1 MQYNK
6 SLYYEIVMSLL
17 AVATVVITLMDLAG
31 NIPEDSYLLN
41 IDTAILLI
49 FAADYFLRLYLSK
62 HKMDYVKKYIF
73 DLIAIIPFSAFF
85 RLFRI
90 GHLIKI
96 IRITKF
102 TRVTRFFRLAVFL
115 RKFNTISRSFVK
127 TNGLVY
133 VIYLTF
139 TSVILGAV
147 AIFFAE
153 NGKTVHSFADAL
165 WWSFVTT
172 TVGFGE
178 ISPATGI
185 GKIIAAVLML
195 TGIGF
200 IGMFTGTVAT
210 FFLSPK
216 SKAVDEHSRV
226 LDLSDL
232 SDEDFDA
239 ILNIV
244 KGLRD

>member
-1 MQYNK
+1 
-6 SLYYEIVMSLL
+6 
-17 AVATVVITLMDLAG
+17 
-31 NIPEDSYLLN
+31 LLN
-41 IDTAILLI
+41 IDTGILLI

-62 HKMDYVKKYIF
+62 IRIRYIKRNVF
-73 DLIAIIPFSAFF
+73 DLIAIIPFSVFF

-90 GHLIKI
+90 GHLIRI
-96 IRITKF
+96 IRITRV
-102 TRVTRFFRLAVFL
+102 TRVTRFFRSAIFL
-115 RKFNTISRSFVK
+115 RKFHELSRSFIN

-133 VIYLTF
+133 VIYLTI
-139 TSVILGAV
+139 TSVFLGAV
-147 AIFFAE
+147 AIYYVE
-153 NGKTVHSFADAL
+153 SGKTVDSFADAL

-178 ISPATGI
+178 TSPESGI

-200 IGMFTGTVAT
+200 IGMLTGTIAT

-216 SKAVDEHSRV
+216 SKVVEEHSRV

-232 SDEDFDA
+232 SDEDFKA
-239 ILNIV
+239 ISNLV
-244 KGLRD
+244 KGLEIDVTVSNKR

>member
-1 MQYNK
+1 MAYNK

-17 AVATVVITLMDLAG
+17 AVVTVVITLMDLSG
-31 NIPEDSYLLN
+31 SISTDSYLLN

-62 HKMDYVKKYIF
+62 NKTDYVKRYIF

-96 IRITKF
+96 IRITRF
-102 TRVTRFFRLAVFL
+102 TRVTRVFRLAVFL
-115 RKFNTISRSFVK
+115 RKFNTISRSFIR

-200 IGMFTGTVAT
+200 IGMFTGISSYVFPLTKNQT
-210 FFLSPK
+210 C
-216 SKAVDEHSRV
+216 
-226 LDLSDL
+226 
-232 SDEDFDA
+232 
-239 ILNIV
+239 
-244 KGLRD
+244 